1 MAIRPEDTF
10 KAITSRE
17 DMATFLDCLSADAV
31 ERGSEWENLQI
42 FDMLESM
49 AAWLRDSTDHPNF
62 AHHPTLSPEQWQFVA
77 ELLLAG
83 KHYE

>member
-1 MAIRPEDTF
+1 MPERPEDFQAGIRT
-10 KAITSRE
+10 RE
-17 DMATFLDCLSADAV
+17 DMATFLDLLSADAV

-49 AAWLRDSTDHPNF
+49 AAWLRDTTDHDSF
-62 AHHPTLSPEQWQFVA
+62 SHPDLTPDQWRFVA
-77 ELLLAG
+77 DLLLSG